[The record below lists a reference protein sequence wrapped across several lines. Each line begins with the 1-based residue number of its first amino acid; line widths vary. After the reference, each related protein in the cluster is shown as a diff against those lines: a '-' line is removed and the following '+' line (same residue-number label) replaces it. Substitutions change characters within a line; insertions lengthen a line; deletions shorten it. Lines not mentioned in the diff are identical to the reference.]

1 MVCKDCHSILTDH
14 VENVEHEFDANLVNN
29 RMQRIKVHQKNKG
42 SPSKD
47 KGVEHLLD
55 QNKHYFGWDVNQ
67 LKSQLNNF
75 LNHPFG
81 SSIGGQYL

>member
-1 MVCKDCHSILTDH
+1 MVCKDCHRVLTDH

-47 KGVEHLLD
+47 KMGGFHLENLLD
-55 QNKHYFGWDVNQ
+55 QNKHYFGWNVNH
-67 LKSQLNNF
+67 LKA
-75 LNHPFG
+75 
-81 SSIGGQYL
+81 